1 MDTGHIRG
9 NPTIIFFPSFFSIL
23 FLRFLYPELTH
34 VNYCP
39 ILFYISI
46 RFINVA
52 LEKDCIHLKFV
63 GRDTFQGMEGGV
75 SPHDEY
81 ECELDMM
88 CSDWAIGGC
97 PDGCDG
103 YEKKT
108 E

>member
-1 MDTGHIRG
+1 M
-9 NPTIIFFPSFFSIL
+9 
-23 FLRFLYPELTH
+23 
-34 VNYCP
+34 
-39 ILFYISI
+39 
-46 RFINVA
+46 A

-63 GRDTFQGMEGGV
+63 GRDRFHGVEGNV

-81 ECELDMM
+81 ECELGMM
-88 CSDWAIGGC
+88 HPDWTIGGC